1 MSYERLKVAD
11 HVDKWDVAKLKHL
24 EDGIIANEAELAKK
38 AAKSDIP
45 DVSKL
50 QPKGD
55 YALKN
60 EIPDVSDLQPK
71 GDYALKKDIPDVG
84 EFATRTEVQ
93 DLIDA
98 IEMPEG
104 TSGMIALTE
113 EEILNICKF

>member
-1 MSYERLKVAD
+1 MAYSKLNLKNGQ
-11 HVDKWDVAKLKHL
+11 KLTATHL
-24 EDGIIANEAELAKK
+24 AHIESGIAANESELIKK

-45 DVSKL
+45 DVSNL

-71 GDYALKKDIPDVG
+71 GDYALKKDIPDVSN
-84 EFATRTEVQ
+84 FATHEEVQ

-98 IEMPEG
+98 IEMPGG

>member
-1 MSYERLKVAD
+1 MAYSKLNLKNGQ
-11 HVDKWDVAKLKHL
+11 KLTATHL
-24 EDGIIANEAELAKK
+24 AHIESGIAANEAELTKK

-45 DVSKL
+45 DVSNL

-60 EIPDVSDLQPK
+60 EIPDVSD
-71 GDYALKKDIPDVG
+71 
-84 EFATRTEVQ
+84 FATHEEVQ

-98 IEMPEG
+98 IEIPEG

>member
-1 MSYERLKVAD
+1 MAYSKLNLKNGQ
-11 HVDKWDVAKLKHL
+11 KLTATHL
-24 EDGIIANEAELAKK
+24 AHIESGIAANEAELTKK

-45 DVSKL
+45 DVSNL

-60 EIPDVSDLQPK
+60 EIPDVSN
-71 GDYALKKDIPDVG
+71 
-84 EFATRTEVQ
+84 FATHEEVQ

>member
-1 MSYERLKVAD
+1 MAYTKLNLKNGE
-11 HVDKWDVAKLKHL
+11 KLNATHL
-24 EDGIIANEAELAKK
+24 AHIESGIAANETELAKK

-45 DVSKL
+45 DVSGL

-55 YALKN
+55 YALKKDV
-60 EIPDVSDLQPK
+60 PDVSNLQPK
-71 GDYALKKDIPDVG
+71 GDYALKKDIPDVSN
-84 EFATRTEVQ
+84 FATHTEVQ
-93 DLIDA
+93 ELIDA